1 MFSSAIS
8 VQHLSCAVGEGPKR
22 RLLIEDI
29 SFTVPKGHF
38 AAIIGSSGCGKS
50 TLLRAVTGIVA
61 ASSEGEITLLG
72 HSLADYKWRFPLGIG
87 YLPQFSE
94 AHENLTVTEILGF
107 SARLQLPSTVSAET
121 RRQWLDYLVRLAG
134 LEEVAHQRYRT
145 LSGGQRRRVALAE
158 ALMAD
163 PPILLVDELTSGLD
177 PKAEAAM
184 MEWLR
189 FLAHESGKT
198 ILLVTH
204 AVHNLALADSVLFMK
219 RGRLVYH
226 GPHEELLRVCAPAR
240 LEELYRDEN
249 LELPTH
255 GAHFAASD
263 EAGTSA
269 PQPVRSAGP
278 APRLRQFLTLVQ
290 RQFLLLGRDRGQ
302 ILLHL
307 GLLFTFPA
315 LVAVFA
321 LGGLPQVRNVSLSL
335 DMTNILSSLQE
346 QLVYLKDSMSS
357 ATLISGLI
365 MFQVILL
372 TLSGANNGSRE
383 IAKERSILA
392 KERRNGLSATA
403 YVSSKFLQVFLFSLA
418 QAFWMTWFVKVI
430 CKFPGSFGIQFGI
443 LFLTTLAMG
452 TVCLAISAAANSSEK
467 ASLQAIYLVG
477 LQLPLSGAVLAL
489 PEWLVWITRP
499 FIAAYWGWSGYL
511 KSLADYRIY
520 DIVRQTT
527 TTWLIPPSTAAIV
540 LAVHIV
546 AAFSLCVICVSRSQP
561 HSGES

>member
-1 MFSSAIS
+1 MPPPAIS
-8 VQHLSCAVGEGPKR
+8 VLHLSYAIGEGPSR

-29 SFTVPKGHF
+29 SFAVPKGHF
-38 AAIIGSSGCGKS
+38 AAIIGASGCGKS
-50 TLLRAVTGIVA
+50 TLLRAVSGLLP
-61 ASSEGEITLLG
+61 SPPQGDITLLG
-72 HSLADYKWRFPLGIG
+72 HQLETYKERFPLAIG
-87 YLPQFSE
+87 YLPQFSL
-94 AHENLTVTEILGF
+94 AHENLTVSEILMF
-107 SARLQLPSTVSAET
+107 SARLQLPSTVTEET
-121 RRQWLDYLVRLAG
+121 RQQWLEYLIRLAG
-134 LEEVAHQRYRT
+134 LEDVAPQRYRT

-163 PPILLVDELTSGLD
+163 PPVLLVDELTSGLD
-177 PKAEAAM
+177 PKAEASM

-189 FLAHESGKT
+189 FLAHEASKT

-204 AVHNLALADSVLFMK
+204 AVHNLGLTDSVLFMK
-219 RGRLVYH
+219 QGRLAYH
-226 GPHEELLRVCAPAR
+226 GSHGELLRVCAPAR
-240 LEELYRDEN
+240 LEELYRNES
-249 LELPTH
+249 LELH
-255 GAHFAASD
+255 GHGSGPSSREETAS
-263 EAGTSA
+263 TT
-269 PQPVRSAGP
+269 PHPVRSAGP
-278 APRLRQFLTLVQ
+278 ASMLRQFLALVQ

-321 LGGLPQVRNVSLSL
+321 LGGLPQVRNLTLSL
-335 DMTNILSSLQE
+335 ESTNILGSLQE

-383 IAKERSILA
+383 IAKERGILD
-392 KERRNGLSATA
+392 KELRNGLSATA
-403 YVSSKFLQVFLFSLA
+403 YVSSKFLQVLLFSLA

-430 CKFPGSFGIQFGI
+430 CKFPGSFGVQFGV
-443 LFLTTLAMG
+443 LFFTTLAMG
-452 TVCLAISAAANSSEK
+452 TVCLTISAAADSSEK

-489 PEWLVWITRP
+489 PGWLVWITRP

-527 TTWLIPPSTAAIV
+527 TTWLITPTVAAIV
-540 LAVHIV
+540 LALHTLI
-546 AAFSLCVICVSRSQP
+546 AFALCVTIIHRGKP
-561 HSGES
+561 HAAAP